1 MNKKLSLFAILVFL
15 ISSNTVFA
23 KDFTKDLNSV
33 ISQSNINKGAISISI
48 QDIED
53 KKTCYELNQ
62 TIPRPPASIQKL
74 ITTLPAVEI
83 LGENYNFETKL
94 YKNKIGNY
102 IIALGADPYLKYND
116 LKNLTKKMPA
126 EVKSIYID
134 DSIIDAQEWGE
145 GWQWDDDINPL
156 MPKFSAYNI
165 DRNTINIFIEPTM
178 ENAPANIIFEKDYPT
193 SFINNVITGNKTE
206 YKIEKKSYEAPD
218 IITATGVIN
227 KTVTVKI
234 PVNSPKKYFKLRL
247 TDALLDN
254 QKSNSGIFYN
264 KKLTN
269 DYYLVD
275 KVSHNI
281 SQAKIDILKNSDNYV
296 SETLFKLAGGK
307 YKNTTGSFE
316 AGKEMFND
324 YCKKMNL
331 DNSHINIMDASGVSK
346 NNLMNTDFMI
356 NYLLINKDQLEPIM
370 ATSGEGT
377 MADRLLYLKGN
388 IKAKTG
394 TLANISTITGF
405 VYNQNGN
412 KYVFCRMIQYSKSD
426 NKDKKLLEDNLIK
439 TLYLKG

>member
-405 VYNQNGN
+405 VSTQNGH
-412 KYVFCRMIQYSKSD
+412 KYVFCIMIQDPKSD
-426 NKDKKLLEDNLIK
+426 NKDKKLLEDNIIK

>member
-1 MNKKLSLFAILVFL
+1 MIKKICLFTILALFINANL
-15 ISSNTVFA
+15 CFS
-23 KDFTKDLNSV
+23 KDLSKDINYT
-33 ISQSNINKGAISISI
+33 ISNSNIHKGAISISI
-48 QDIED
+48 KSIDD
-53 KKTCYELNQ
+53 SKSVYELNS
-62 TIPRPPASIQKL
+62 TVPRPPASTQKL
-74 ITTLPAVEI
+74 ITTLPAIKV
-83 LGENYNFETKL
+83 LGEDYKFNTKL
-94 YKNKIGNY
+94 YKNKAGNY
-102 IIALGADPYLKYND
+102 IIVLGADPYLKSND
-116 LKNLTKKMPA
+116 LKTLTQKMPA
-126 EVKSIYID
+126 EVKAIYID
-134 DSIIDAQEWGE
+134 DSIIDNQEWGE

-165 DRNTINIFIEPTM
+165 DRNTMNIFIEPTM
-178 ENAPANIIFEKDYPT
+178 ENAPANIVFEKDYPT

-218 IITATGVIN
+218 IITASGVVN

-254 QKSNSGIFYN
+254 QKSNSGIYYN

-275 KVSHNI
+275 KISHNV

-316 AGKEMFND
+316 SGKEMFND

-346 NNLMNTDFMI
+346 NNLMDSDFMT
-356 NYLLINKDQLEPIM
+356 NFLLLNREELEPIM

-394 TLANISTITGF
+394 TLANVSNITGF
-405 VYNQNGN
+405 ISTQNGH
-412 KYVFCRMIQYSKSD
+412 KYAFCIMINDAKSD

>member
-405 VYNQNGN
+405 VSTQNGH
-412 KYVFCRMIQYSKSD
+412 KYVFCIMIQDSKSD